1 MKKKSKKKISRIHF
15 KIGSLCL
22 GIGIGIVFR
31 IALGSEVLLK
41 AAQQS
46 AKEKQPMILVSHR
59 AGAAYAAENTVA
71 ALERSIADG
80 ASIAESDVQQ
90 LADGTL
96 IVMHDSNFLRKAGI
110 NRAVWDTDWEEVLE
124 WNTRWEFGTGMEREA
139 IPTLDEMLDV
149 AGRRICLMIE
159 LKKTG
164 HETDLEDSV
173 VELLNRH
180 QLEDWCIIGSFDEE
194 ILQNIK
200 ALDEGITTVLISH
213 RIEPEQYELS
223 YADSYSVEAV
233 NISPKL
239 VESLHSQQ
247 KLLYG
252 WTVNSYQ
259 GMQMVLDAGADGIV
273 TDDIPKG
280 QSFLKRSERSV
291 ALGRFWKNFKVFFDK
306 RED

>member
-1 MKKKSKKKISRIHF
+1 MKKKSKKKISRILF

-22 GIGIGIVFR
+22 GIGIVFG
-31 IALGSEVLLK
+31 IALGSQVLLK
-41 AAQQS
+41 AAHQS
-46 AKEKQPMILVSHR
+46 VQEKRPMILVSHR

-71 ALERSIADG
+71 ALERTIADG
-80 ASIAESDVQQ
+80 ASIAEIDVQQ

-96 IVMHDSNFLRKAGI
+96 IVMHDSNFQRKAGI

-173 VELLNRH
+173 VELLNKH

-194 ILQNIK
+194 SVRKIK

-213 RIEPEQYELS
+213 RIEPKQ
-223 YADSYSVEAV
+223 
-233 NISPKL
+233 
-239 VESLHSQQ
+239 
-247 KLLYG
+247 
-252 WTVNSYQ
+252 
-259 GMQMVLDAGADGIV
+259 
-273 TDDIPKG
+273 
-280 QSFLKRSERSV
+280 
-291 ALGRFWKNFKVFFDK
+291 
-306 RED
+306 